1 MIMEKKYHLLLTD
14 SIKYSITKIIP
25 GIVALINVIVIIKIV
40 GSEEYGKYSIAYS
53 FILTLTAF
61 CGGWLNQALLR
72 YYPGN
77 NEIKAIESQAIL
89 GLLIS
94 AVIGLFIL
102 IGIYLIKANSL
113 FEFINILIAIFL
125 FISVLLYQFQISVYR
140 SQIRPN
146 IVIILTSIQSIL
158 SLVLPLFFIYFFG
171 PEVQYI
177 IIGLIIAYL
186 GSTMKNIMFKS
197 YSLKSSFL
205 FQDESNSI
213 LSKLFNF
220 GWPLSIWLTLSLSLQ
235 FFDRFFINHYYDY
248 NLTGIYAGF
257 YDLVVRIFSIL
268 IFPITMA
275 VHPRMMSLWNK
286 SIYSDAISILKIA
299 MLIQFLIFSCVFIIV
314 NLFFE
319 EISYILLWIFSDLD
333 PEYFHLLIPLLIGGF
348 IWQFALLIH
357 KPIELNK
364 NTYLMLISIV
374 IALIINLFGNIIFLP
389 KYGLIATAY
398 TFIFSG
404 TVYIVSSIIISISFY
419 KKMFT
424 LPNSNIE

>member
-1 MIMEKKYHLLLTD
+1 MNKRYHALLTD
-14 SIKYSITKIIP
+14 SLKYSLTKVLP
-25 GIVALINVIVIIKIV
+25 GIVGLFSVILIIKII
-40 GSEEYGKYSIAYS
+40 GTEEYGKYSILYS
-53 FILTLTAF
+53 FVLTLTAF
-61 CGGWLNQALLR
+61 SGGWLSQALLR

-77 NEIKAIESQAIL
+77 NDNKTIENQAIF

-94 AVIGLFIL
+94 VVFGIL
-102 IGIYLIKANSL
+102 ILLGIYIIKG
-113 FEFINILIAIFL
+113 NILFQYTNIFL
-125 FISVLLYQFQISVYR
+125 VTFFFIAVLLYQFQISVYR

-146 IVIILTSIQSIL
+146 MVVIVSSIQSIL
-158 SLVLPLFFIYFFG
+158 SLGIPLFFIYFFG
-171 PEVQYI
+171 SEVKYI
-177 IIGLIIAYL
+177 ILGLTIAYL
-186 GSTMKNIMFKS
+186 APTIKNLFLKTFSIQKLLQVKEISNPLLFELFK
-197 YSLKSSFL
+197 
-205 FQDESNSI
+205 
-213 LSKLFNF
+213 F
-220 GWPLSIWLTLSLSLQ
+220 GWPLSIWLTISLSLQ
-235 FFDRFFINHYYDY
+235 FFDRFFINYYFDN
-248 NLTGIYAGF
+248 NLTGIFAGF
-257 YDLVVRIFSIL
+257 YDLVVRTYSIL

-299 MLIQFLIFSCVFIIV
+299 MLIQFSIFSCIFIIA

-319 EISYILLWIFSDLD
+319 QISYILLWIFSDLN

-374 IALIINLFGNIIFLP
+374 IALIVNLFGNIVFLP

-404 TVYIVSSIIISISFY
+404 TVYIISSMIISISFY

-424 LPNSNIE
+424 LTNSNIK

>member
-1 MIMEKKYHLLLTD
+1 MNKRYHALLTD
-14 SIKYSITKIIP
+14 SLKYSLTKVLP
-25 GIVALINVIVIIKIV
+25 GIVGLFSVILIIKII
-40 GSEEYGKYSIAYS
+40 GTEEYGKYSILYS
-53 FILTLTAF
+53 FVLTLTAF
-61 CGGWLNQALLR
+61 CGGWLSQALLR

-77 NEIKAIESQAIL
+77 NDNKTIENQAIF

-94 AVIGLFIL
+94 VVFGIL
-102 IGIYLIKANSL
+102 ILLGIYIIKG
-113 FEFINILIAIFL
+113 NILFQDTNIFL
-125 FISVLLYQFQISVYR
+125 VMFFFIAVFLYQFQISVYR

-146 IVIILTSIQSIL
+146 MVVIVSSIQSIL
-158 SLVLPLFFIYFFG
+158 SLGIPLFFIYFFG
-171 PEVQYI
+171 SEVKYI
-177 IIGLIIAYL
+177 ILGLTIAYL
-186 GSTMKNIMFKS
+186 APTIKNLF
-197 YSLKSSFL
+197 LKTFSIQKL
-205 FQDESNSI
+205 FQYKEISNP
-213 LSKLFNF
+213 LLFELFKF
-220 GWPLSIWLTLSLSLQ
+220 GWPLSIWLTISLSLQ
-235 FFDRFFINHYYDY
+235 FFDRFFINYYFDN
-248 NLTGIYAGF
+248 NLTGIFAGF
-257 YDLVVRIFSIL
+257 YDLVVRTYSIL

-299 MLIQFLIFSCVFIIV
+299 MLIQFSIFSCIFIIA

-319 EISYILLWIFSDLD
+319 QISYILLWIFSDLN

-374 IALIINLFGNIIFLP
+374 IALIVNLFGNIVFLP

-404 TVYIVSSIIISISFY
+404 TVYIISSMIISISFY

-424 LPNSNIE
+424 LTNSNIK

>member
-1 MIMEKKYHLLLTD
+1 MNKRYHALLTD
-14 SIKYSITKIIP
+14 SLKYSLTKVLP
-25 GIVALINVIVIIKIV
+25 GIVGLFSVILIIKII
-40 GSEEYGKYSIAYS
+40 GTEEYGKYSILYS
-53 FILTLTAF
+53 FVLTLTAF
-61 CGGWLNQALLR
+61 CGGWLSQALLR

-77 NEIKAIESQAIL
+77 NDNKTIENQAIF

-94 AVIGLFIL
+94 VVFGIL
-102 IGIYLIKANSL
+102 ILFWIYIIKG
-113 FEFINILIAIFL
+113 NILFQDTNIFL
-125 FISVLLYQFQISVYR
+125 VMFFFIAVFIYQFQISVYR

-146 IVIILTSIQSIL
+146 MVVIVSSIQSIL
-158 SLVLPLFFIYFFG
+158 SLGIPLFFIYFFG
-171 PEVQYI
+171 SEVKYI
-177 IIGLIIAYL
+177 ILGLAIAYL
-186 GSTMKNIMFKS
+186 APTIKNLF
-197 YSLKSSFL
+197 LKTFSIQKL
-205 FQDESNSI
+205 FQYKEISNP
-213 LSKLFNF
+213 LLFELFKF
-220 GWPLSIWLTLSLSLQ
+220 GWPLSIWLTISLSLQ
-235 FFDRFFINHYYDY
+235 FFDRFFINYYFDN
-248 NLTGIYAGF
+248 NLTGIFAGF
-257 YDLVVRIFSIL
+257 YDLVVRTYSIL

-275 VHPRMMSLWNK
+275 VHPRMMTLWNK

-299 MLIQFLIFSCVFIIV
+299 MLIQFLIFSCIFIIA

-319 EISYILLWIFSDLD
+319 QISYILLWIFSDLN

-374 IALIINLFGNIIFLP
+374 IALIVNLFGNIVFLP

-404 TVYIVSSIIISISFY
+404 TVYIISSMIISISFY

-424 LPNSNIE
+424 LTNSNIK

>member
-1 MIMEKKYHLLLTD
+1 MNKRYHALLTD
-14 SIKYSITKIIP
+14 SLKYSLTKVLP
-25 GIVALINVIVIIKIV
+25 GIVGLFSVILIIKII
-40 GSEEYGKYSIAYS
+40 GTEEYGKYSILYS
-53 FILTLTAF
+53 FVLTLTAF
-61 CGGWLNQALLR
+61 CGGWLSQALLR

-77 NEIKAIESQAIL
+77 NDNKTIENQAIF

-94 AVIGLFIL
+94 VVFGIL
-102 IGIYLIKANSL
+102 ILLGIYIKKG
-113 FEFINILIAIFL
+113 NILFQYTNIFL
-125 FISVLLYQFQISVYR
+125 VTFFFIAVLLYQFQISVYR

-146 IVIILTSIQSIL
+146 MVVIVSSIQSIL
-158 SLVLPLFFIYFFG
+158 SLGIPLFFIYFFG
-171 PEVQYI
+171 SEVKYI
-177 IIGLIIAYL
+177 ILGLAIAYL
-186 GSTMKNIMFKS
+186 APTIKNLF
-197 YSLKSSFL
+197 LKTFSIQKL
-205 FQDESNSI
+205 FQYKEISNS
-213 LSKLFNF
+213 LLFELFKF
-220 GWPLSIWLTLSLSLQ
+220 GWPLSIWLTVSLVFQ
-235 FFDRFFINHYYDY
+235 FFDRFFINYYFDN
-248 NLTGIYAGF
+248 NLTGIFAGF
-257 YDLVVRIFSIL
+257 YDLVVRTYSIL

-299 MLIQFLIFSCVFIIV
+299 MLIQFSIFSCIFIIA

-319 EISYILLWIFSDLD
+319 QISYILLWIFSDLN

-374 IALIINLFGNIIFLP
+374 IALIVNLFGNIVFLP

-404 TVYIVSSIIISISFY
+404 TVYIISSMIISISFY

-424 LPNSNIE
+424 LTNSNIK